1 MAKRVDQNHQEIVR
15 ALRDHPGVSLFSI
28 ASLGKG
34 IPDVVVGYRGVTI
47 LVEIKARTGK
57 LNAQQTLWHF
67 RWHGS
72 PVVILRSVKDAD
84 HLVTNIDAHLKHF
97 GVALS
102 QTLTA
107 ETP

>member
-1 MAKRVDQNHQEIVR
+1 MDHNHQEIVR
-15 ALRDHPGVSLFSI
+15 ALRQYPGVSLFSI

-34 IPDVVVGYRGVTI
+34 IPDVVVGYRGVTL
-47 LVEIKARTGK
+47 LVEIKSSTGK
-57 LNAQQTLWHF
+57 LNTQQTLWHF

-84 HLVTNIDAHLKHF
+84 HLITNIDAHLKHF

-102 QTLTA
+102 QTLIT